1 MDRTPMLE
9 VLLVTGPLGSG
20 KTTVV
25 NRLLKAELGQ
35 GRRVAVL
42 INEFGAV
49 SVDGVLV
56 GAGAGGDAERAPEA
70 GGPPRSRPG
79 IPELAD
85 IANLVDG
92 CVCCSLRG
100 DVVTTL
106 AGWCDRPDGSRPD
119 RVVLETTG
127 LADPTDLV
135 DLEQDPALAGRM
147 RLAGCLTVV
156 SALTPLAHFQ
166 RPLLRRQTALASQVL
181 VSKAD
186 LDPSLAMAWESQI
199 RAAFPGQLIRPAR
212 MGVAADPV
220 DPWAGVVPALP
231 AGDPAGPVG
240 FTGARALT
248 LRWDH
253 PVDPEGLE
261 ALFLRAPDQGELL
274 RAKGICAF
282 PGWPA
287 RHDGSDRWAFQWAD
301 GRLDVSPLPL
311 PPGGEPPPL
320 VAVVIGLGLA
330 WDTWRGALRH
340 LERPPA
346 GARHRVPLRPP
357 KPEC

>member
-1 MDRTPMLE
+1 MLE

-25 NRLLKAELGQ
+25 NRVLKAELARGT
-35 GRRVAVL
+35 RVAVL

-49 SVDGVLV
+49 SVDGALV
-56 GAGAGGDAERAPEA
+56 DPQR
-70 GGPPRSRPG
+70 
-79 IPELAD
+79 PELAD

-92 CVCCSLRG
+92 CACCSLRG
-100 DVVTTL
+100 DVVATL
-106 AGWCDRPDGSRPD
+106 ARWCDLPAPSRPR

-135 DLEQDPALAGRM
+135 DLDQEPSLEGRL
-147 RLAGCLTVV
+147 RLAGCITVV
-156 SALTPLAHFQ
+156 SALAPLDHLAK
-166 RPLLRRQTALASQVL
+166 RPLLRRQTALASLVL

-199 RAAFPGQLIRPAR
+199 RAAFPRHLIRAAR

-220 DPWAGVVPALP
+220 DPWSGSLPAVPAEL
-231 AGDPAGPVG
+231 AGESACG
-240 FTGARALT
+240 FGAARALT

-261 ALFLRAPDQGELL
+261 ALFQRLPAQGELL

-282 PGWPA
+282 SGWPP

-301 GRLDVSPLPL
+301 GRLEVSPLPA
-311 PPGGEPPPL
+311 PSGAAPPPL
-320 VAVVIGLGLA
+320 AAVVIGLDLE
-330 WDTWRGALRH
+330 WRVWRAALRG
-340 LERPPA
+340 LERPPT
-346 GARHRVPLRPP
+346 GARRKVVLR
-357 KPEC
+357 